1 MLSVLYVGFRRG
13 GETGGVKKCSKM
25 CVHKSDR
32 TVSCGECCGRMVG
45 WSGL

>member
-13 GETGGVKKCSKM
+13 GETGGVKKCSKI
-25 CVHKSDR
+25 CVYIKAKGPYR
-32 TVSCGECCGRMVG
+32 VVNVVVG